1 LKDKISFKFILIF
14 MTLLILSG
22 CAEENGGNIFN
33 EILAKTVKFFSPEK
47 SEATTGKAEIFNII
61 TAADDT
67 EGESSEEEIDSAMMD
82 SLENIGEAL
91 NWVRAFYSDRG
102 NPDPFAPLLTGS
114 EEQEKKLNVDLAELS
129 GIIWVKDKYLAI
141 VKEGNRGF
149 VLKEGDIVVGGK
161 VLNVTDSSIS
171 FLLRKFGEQ
180 TKVTLSL
187 KKQER

>member
-1 LKDKISFKFILIF
+1 MKDKISFKFILIF

-47 SEATTGKAEIFNII
+47 SDATAGKAEIFNII

>member
-14 MTLLILSG
+14 LTLFILSG
-22 CAEENGGNIFN
+22 CTEENGGNVFN

-47 SEATTGKAEIFNII
+47 SEATTEKAEIFNII
-61 TAADDT
+61 TSADNS
-67 EGESSEEEIDSAMMD
+67 GEETNEEEIDSAMMD

-149 VLKEGDIVVGGK
+149 VLKEGDVVVGGK

>member
-1 LKDKISFKFILIF
+1 LKDKLSFKIILIF
-14 MTLLILSG
+14 FTFFILSG
-22 CAEENGGNIFN
+22 CSEEGGNIFN
-33 EILAKTVKFFSPEK
+33 EVLAKTVKFFSPEK
-47 SEATTGKAEIFNII
+47 VEVSTGKAEIFNLV
-61 TAADDT
+61 TSAN
-67 EGESSEEEIDSAMMD
+67 GEETSEEEIDSAMLD

-102 NPDPFAPLLTGS
+102 NPDPFSPLLTGA
-114 EEQEKKLNVDLAELS
+114 EGQETKLNVDLAELS

-149 VLKEGDIVVGGK
+149 VLKEGDAVVGGK
-161 VLNVTDSSIS
+161 VLNVTESSIS
-171 FLLRKFGEQ
+171 FILRKFGEQ

>member
-1 LKDKISFKFILIF
+1 MKDKISFKFILIF

>member
-14 MTLLILSG
+14 LTLFALSG
-22 CAEENGGNIFN
+22 CTEEKGGNILN

-47 SEATTGKAEIFNII
+47 SETATGKAEIFNII
-61 TAADDT
+61 TSAD
-67 EGESSEEEIDSAMMD
+67 EEKSEEEVDSAMID
-82 SLENIGEAL
+82 SLENVGEAL
-91 NWVRAFYSDRG
+91 NWIRAFYSNRG
-102 NPDPFAPLLTGS
+102 KPDPFAPLLTGS

-149 VLKEGDIVVGGK
+149 VLKEGDLVVGGK

>member
-1 LKDKISFKFILIF
+1 LKDKISSKLILIF
-14 MTLLILSG
+14 LTLFILSG
-22 CAEENGGNIFN
+22 CSEEKGGNIFN

-47 SEATTGKAEIFNII
+47 SETATAKAEIFNII
-61 TAADDT
+61 TSADNTD
-67 EGESSEEEIDSAMMD
+67 EEISGEEFDSAMID
-82 SLENIGEAL
+82 SLKNIGEAL
-91 NWVRAFYSDRG
+91 NWIRAFYSDRG

-114 EEQEKKLNVDLAELS
+114 ENQEKKLNVDLAELS

-149 VLKEGDIVVGGK
+149 VLKEGDMVVGGK

-187 KKQER
+187 KKEER

>member
-1 LKDKISFKFILIF
+1 LKDKLSFKIILIF
-14 MTLLILSG
+14 LTFFILSG
-22 CAEENGGNIFN
+22 CNEEGGNIFN

-47 SEATTGKAEIFNII
+47 SGTPTGKAEIFNLI
-61 TAADDT
+61 TSAN
-67 EGESSEEEIDSAMMD
+67 EEKSEEEIDSAMID

-91 NWVRAFYSDRG
+91 NWIRAFYSDRG

-114 EEQEKKLNVDLAELS
+114 EGQETKLNVDLAELS

-149 VLKEGDIVVGGK
+149 VLKEGDLVVGGK

>member
-1 LKDKISFKFILIF
+1 MKDKKPFIFILIF
-14 MTLLILSG
+14 LTLFVLSG
-22 CAEENGGNIFN
+22 CTEKEGGNIFN
-33 EILAKTVKFFSPEK
+33 EILAKTVEYFSPKK
-47 SEATTGKAEIFNII
+47 SEIVKGETEIFNII
-61 TAADDT
+61 TSAD
-67 EGESSEEEIDSAMMD
+67 EEKSEEEIDSAMID
-82 SLENIGEAL
+82 SLRNIGEAL
-91 NWVRAFYSDRG
+91 NWARAFYSDRG
-102 NPDPFAPLLTGS
+102 KADPFAPLLTGS

-149 VLKEGDIVVGGK
+149 VLKEGDMVVGGK

>member
-1 LKDKISFKFILIF
+1 MKDKLSFKIILIF
-14 MTLLILSG
+14 FILFILSG
-22 CAEENGGNIFN
+22 CSGEGGNIFN

-47 SEATTGKAEIFNII
+47 SGGSTGKAEIFNLI
-61 TAADDT
+61 TSAND
-67 EGESSEEEIDSAMMD
+67 EEKSEEEIDSAMID

-91 NWVRAFYSDRG
+91 NWIRAFYSDRG

-114 EEQEKKLNVDLAELS
+114 EGQETKLNVDLAELS

-149 VLKEGDIVVGGK
+149 VLKEGDAVVGGK

-171 FLLRKFGEQ
+171 FILRKFGEQ
-180 TKVTLSL
+180 TKITLSL

>member
-1 LKDKISFKFILIF
+1 MKDKISFKFILIF

-161 VLNVTDSSIS
+161 VLTVTDSSIS

>member
-1 LKDKISFKFILIF
+1 MKDKSSFKIILIF
-14 MTLLILSG
+14 FTFFILSG
-22 CAEENGGNIFN
+22 CGEEGGNIFN
-33 EILAKTVKFFSPEK
+33 EILAKTVKFFSPRKGNASTE
-47 SEATTGKAEIFNII
+47 KAEIFNLI
-61 TAADDT
+61 TSAN
-67 EGESSEEEIDSAMMD
+67 EEESEEEIDSAMID

-91 NWVRAFYSDRG
+91 NWIRAFYSDRG
-102 NPDPFAPLLTGS
+102 NPDPFSPLLTGS
-114 EEQEKKLNVDLAELS
+114 EGQETKLNVDLAELS

-149 VLKEGDIVVGGK
+149 VLKEGDLVVGGK

>member
-1 LKDKISFKFILIF
+1 MKDKLSFKIILIF
-14 MTLLILSG
+14 FTFFISSG
-22 CAEENGGNIFN
+22 CSEEGGNIFN

-47 SEATTGKAEIFNII
+47 SEASTGKAEIFNLI
-61 TAADDT
+61 TSAN
-67 EGESSEEEIDSAMMD
+67 ENEEEKSEEEIDSAMID

-91 NWVRAFYSDRG
+91 NWIRAFYSDRD
-102 NPDPFAPLLTGS
+102 NPDPFTPLLTGS
-114 EEQEKKLNVDLAELS
+114 EGQETKLNVDLAELS

-141 VKEGNRGF
+141 IKEGNRGF
-149 VLKEGDIVVGGK
+149 VLKEGDVVVGGK

-171 FLLRKFGEQ
+171 FILRKFGEQ

>member
-1 LKDKISFKFILIF
+1 MKDKISFKFILFF

-22 CAEENGGNIFN
+22 CAGENGGNIFN

-47 SEATTGKAEIFNII
+47 SETPTGKAEIFNII
-61 TAADDT
+61 TSADNAD
-67 EGESSEEEIDSAMMD
+67 EGTSEEEMDSAMID

-102 NPDPFAPLLTGS
+102 KPDPFAPLLTGS

-149 VLKEGDIVVGGK
+149 VLKEGDVVVGGK